1 MVKDKESL
9 LNHNLLFEKKQFFYG
24 YLRNCKKQ
32 LNWNGGR
39 QVENLISLAYFLRVS
54 STTLLWDPKTWSVEK
69 QHFQLANWYSE

>member
-32 LNWNGGR
+32 LNWNGSR
-39 QVENLISLAYFLRVS
+39 QVENLISLAYFLRVN
-54 STTLLWDPKTWSVEK
+54 STTALKESKSLYIKN
-69 QHFQLANWYSE
+69 QHF